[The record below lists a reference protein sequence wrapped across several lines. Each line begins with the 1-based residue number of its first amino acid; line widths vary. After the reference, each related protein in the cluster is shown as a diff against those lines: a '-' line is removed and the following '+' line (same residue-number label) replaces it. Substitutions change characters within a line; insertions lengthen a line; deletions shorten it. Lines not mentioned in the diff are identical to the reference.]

1 MPAPHNSI
9 IERTNSLLAGGRV
22 HDAIAMATRAAQA
35 GDPDALMQVAIWRL
49 AGHPLPRDL
58 PEARRLLRRAAEA
71 GHADAAL
78 TEIALV
84 GNGSGGA
91 PDWPGALDLLRSAA
105 RRDAM
110 AAAHLA
116 LIEAMA
122 LRPDGAPSTLLSGD
136 RLSTSPDVTRFRQ
149 FCTPAECAHVAS
161 AAQHLLA
168 PSAVA
173 DPRTG
178 RLTEHPVRTSDGGVF
193 PPTREDL
200 VLQAI
205 NRRIALA
212 TETAVAQGEG
222 LVVLRYRPGQ
232 QFRLHHDCLPGVR
245 NQRIRT
251 VLIYL
256 NDEFTGGETQF
267 PAASL
272 TVRPQVGDAVVF
284 TNTLGDGRPDPS
296 ATHAGLPVITGTK
309 WLATR
314 WIRGTPVD
322 PWNVA
327 QTAS

>member
-1 MPAPHNSI
+1 MPPARDSTISRANA
-9 IERTNSLLAGGRV
+9 LLAAGRV
-22 HDAIAMATRAAQA
+22 QDAIALSTRAAQA
-35 GDPDALMQVAIWRL
+35 GDPEALMQVAIWRL
-49 AGHPLPRDL
+49 SGHPLPRDL
-58 PEARRLLRRAAEA
+58 PDARRLLRRAAAA

-78 TEIALV
+78 TEVALV
-84 GNGSGGA
+84 GNGSGGK
-91 PDWPGALDLLRSAA
+91 PDWAGALDLLRVAA
-105 RRDAM
+105 RRDAT

-116 LIEAMA
+116 LIKAMA
-122 LRPDGAPSTLLSGD
+122 LRADGSPSTLPSGE
-136 RLSTSPDVTRFRQ
+136 RLSTSPDVTRFHQ
-149 FCTPAECAHVAS
+149 FCTPAESAHVAA

-168 PSAVA
+168 PSSVV

-205 NRRIALA
+205 NRRIAFV
-212 TETAVAQGEG
+212 TDTAVAQGEG

-245 NQRIRT
+245 NQRVKT

-256 NDEFTGGETQF
+256 NDDFTGGETQF
-267 PAASL
+267 PATSL
-272 TVRPQVGDAVVF
+272 TVRPQVGDAIVF

-296 ATHAGLPVITGTK
+296 ATHAGLPVATGTK

-314 WIRGTPVD
+314 WIRAQPVD
-322 PWNVA
+322 PWNAA